1 MSDVDESPG
10 KRPADVG
17 PTRVTVRV
25 YGEEYPLKS
34 SGADAAHLQRLAE
47 YVDTAMRQISSQGAR
62 LGTNRIAVLAA
73 MQITD
78 ELFKLRQEYES
89 LTSIFEDEWAKR
101 KRKD

>member
-1 MSDVDESPG
+1 MSSIDESPG
-10 KRPADVG
+10 KRPSEAG

-34 SGADAAHLQRLAE
+34 TAADAAHLQRLAE
-47 YVDTAMRQISSQGAR
+47 YVDSAMRQIGNQGAR

-73 MQITD
+73 MQIAD
-78 ELFKLRQEYES
+78 ELFRLRQEYEG